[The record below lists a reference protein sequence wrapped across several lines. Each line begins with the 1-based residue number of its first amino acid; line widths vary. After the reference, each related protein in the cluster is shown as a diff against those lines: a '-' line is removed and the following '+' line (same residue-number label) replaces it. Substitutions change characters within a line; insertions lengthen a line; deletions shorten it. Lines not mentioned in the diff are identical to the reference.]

1 MSQLELPCDASSDD
15 QLRVFAAGG
24 GDRAGFMVC
33 VDSEDPDTKAVR
45 LSVESATKLRDAL
58 TDWLESQ
65 V

>member
-1 MSQLELPCDASSDD
+1 MLRIICDMDPDD
-15 QLRVFAAGG
+15 QLRSFPAGG
-24 GDRAGFMVC
+24 FMIC
-33 VDSEDPDTKAVR
+33 IESEDPDDKAVR